1 MSMPT
6 PLSPAASALALREFF
21 GDRKPPEISRKITA
35 CVACRKL
42 KIKCSMPDS
51 KPPCTRCKRR
61 DLSCTVNH
69 SLQMLLENDV
79 TWKRT
84 IEQKLQL
91 MEEQIS
97 KITDGAAIVPLQS
110 QPPSR
115 QFRISNLVS
124 EPFLNTSDN
133 ATTITTAVDDTPQS
147 QPTWEVVMDP
157 RLNPGALPASCIS
170 QVSDTSPQS
179 HHPADLISRGAI
191 PLASAAQYFET
202 YKTHFDHYVYN
213 IVADHSSLS
222 SIRSGSALL
231 LAAVCTVG
239 ALHTQGAD
247 HNEYTV
253 CYNEFMKEYT
263 TQVASR
269 HHTLDDVRGLCIAAF
284 WLSDLSWMLSG
295 AAVRIAIELN
305 LHRGVSKA
313 KHTCIAKTA
322 ADPFLEL
329 DHETSPDL
337 HDSDERL
344 VSQVELWSILSRV
357 YDTFGINTELPVLT
371 HLVPELRRFSLALE
385 SWRMESSERLATTS
399 KNRQQ
404 DIGIDVGMH
413 FHFAKLYLCAHAF
426 RGVSSISAEMVTVPP
441 ETEEFADAAVYSAH
455 SVLRS
460 LVSSTEM
467 QAHLA
472 RLPTYFATMVAAS
485 GVFLLKM
492 TIRRPANIRI
502 DKADTSSLL
511 DQVAQVLT
519 SMTAGMHP
527 QHVLSHIAASISKLI
542 SRVQQPAPQTLNDN
556 TPTSAAD
563 VILVNNGSTDI
574 SPSSSVIANDDLTWL
589 QDGDFAIDWF
599 EFDQVLHNT

>member
-1 MSMPT
+1 MPMPT

-42 KIKCSMPDS
+42 KIKCNMPDS

-79 TWKRT
+79 T
-84 IEQKLQL
+84 
-91 MEEQIS
+91 
-97 KITDGAAIVPLQS
+97 
-110 QPPSR
+110 
-115 QFRISNLVS
+115 
-124 EPFLNTSDN
+124 
-133 ATTITTAVDDTPQS
+133 
-147 QPTWEVVMDP
+147 
-157 RLNPGALPASCIS
+157 
-170 QVSDTSPQS
+170 

-191 PLASAAQYFET
+191 PPASAAQYFET

-213 IVADHSSLS
+213 IVADHGSLS

-295 AAVRIAIELN
+295 AAVRIAVELN

-313 KHTCIAKTA
+313 KHTCIIKTA
-322 ADPFLEL
+322 ADRQSCYLRTRLYLLVYICDHQFSIAYGRSPMTREFTALIAPRAFLEL

-404 DIGIDVGMH
+404 DVGIDVGMH

-460 LVSSTEM
+460 LVSSREM

-527 QHVLSHIAASISKLI
+527 QHVLSHIAASITNLI